1 MGEQLINIK
10 VSPEVANMLV
20 TALHGE
26 SQRVGISD
34 NGKTQRLILEALQA
48 VSLAASETT
57 SNVEPE

>member
-26 SQRVGISD
+26 GQRVGISD
-34 NGKTQRLILEALQA
+34 NGKTHRLILEALQA

-57 SNVEPE
+57 SNV